1 LQCIKI
7 TTSELQKEKVMKK
20 AGIIILIVGL
30 AFILFTGMTF
40 VTRKK
45 VVDIGKL
52 EISAKKNHSLSWSPI
67 IGVIMVTVGACLYLA
82 ARKNH

>member
-1 LQCIKI
+1 
-7 TTSELQKEKVMKK
+7 MKK

-52 EISAKKNHSLSWSPI
+52 EISAKRNHSLSWSPI
-67 IGVIMVTVGACLYLA
+67 IGVIMVAVGACLYLA